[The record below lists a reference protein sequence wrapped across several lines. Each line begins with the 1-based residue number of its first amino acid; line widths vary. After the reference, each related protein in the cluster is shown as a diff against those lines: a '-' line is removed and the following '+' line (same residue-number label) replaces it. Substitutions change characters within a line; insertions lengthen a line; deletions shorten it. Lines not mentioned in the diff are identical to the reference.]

1 MKTVKSFKSVFVVAM
16 FCSLASLSCKKTLD
30 KEPETFLTAT
40 NTYRNIFDADAAVV
54 GIYGKLM
61 GIAKQYVVL
70 NELRA
75 DLMSITDN
83 ADIYLREVNNHSTSD
98 VNPYSDPKPIYSLIN
113 NCNDV
118 LKNFNIMLR
127 DNKFKLVEYQQRYS
141 DIGCIRSW
149 LYLQLGIHYGTVP
162 YVTDALENVDAVRD
176 QSKFPLIPFNQLLD
190 SLINFTNALPYKQI
204 YPSGTSLITTYD
216 GSLTQ
221 RFFIEKNG
229 FLGDLNLWR
238 GNYTAAAA
246 YYRALME
253 ANGYAVTAGGDA
265 FYFTFRVPWADVV
278 NNNDLEIGYIR
289 FKESDTKSL
298 IDNNSQGWRSMFARG
313 QDPLFNYEWT
323 WVLPFNASFAPVNPF
338 IELFSNNG
346 GKYLVKPSQQAMDNW
361 NSQLQSN
368 GFPFDGRG
376 IITWKTLNGQPV
388 IMKYLYQYLNETT
401 FLPIDV
407 LQKKGQ
413 WFLNRAAAVHL
424 HFAEAANRDGRHK
437 LAYALLN
444 NGITSAFDTATITT
458 RGQDRDV
465 TNIENTLYEP
475 APYNFDGRF
484 GNFPSYRAPWHRNT
498 GIRGRAR
505 LVAAP
510 VVGDSTISIENSIV
524 NESALELAYEGY
536 RWPDLLRISLRR
548 NDPSFIAD
556 AVYAKLLKDKNPLAA
571 TVRAKLMRKE
581 YYLPFKWN

>member
-1 MKTVKSFKSVFVVAM
+1 MKIKSFKTVFVIAIG
-16 FCSLASLSCKKTLD
+16 CALAAASCKKTLD

-40 NTYRNIFDADAAVV
+40 NTYRNVFDADAAVV

-75 DLMSITDN
+75 DLMSTTDN
-83 ADIYLREVNNHSTSD
+83 ADIYLREVNNHSTSS
-98 VNPYSDPKPIYSLIN
+98 VNPYSDPKAIYSLIN

-118 LKNFNIMLR
+118 LKNFNLMVS
-127 DNKFKLVEYQQRYS
+127 DNRFKLAEYQQRYS

-149 LYLQLGIHYGTVP
+149 LYLQLGIHYGQVP

-190 SLINFTNALPYKQI
+190 SLITFTNTLPYKI
-204 YPSGTSLITTYD
+204 PYATGTSLITAYD

-221 RFFIEKNG
+221 RFFIEKNS
-229 FLGDLNLWR
+229 FLGDLNLWK
-238 GNYTAAAA
+238 GNYTAAAT

-253 ANGYAVTAGGDA
+253 QTGYVVSSGSNA
-265 FYFTFRVPWADVV
+265 FYGTFRIPWADVV
-278 NNNDLEIGYIR
+278 NNNDLEIGYVR
-289 FKESDTKSL
+289 FKETDSKSL

-313 QDPLFNYEWT
+313 QDELFSYEWT

-338 IELFSNNG
+338 VELFSNNG

-361 NSQLQSN
+361 NSQLQVY
-368 GFPFDGRG
+368 GFPYDGRG

-388 IMKYLYQYLNETT
+388 IMKYLYQYLNETS

-424 HFAEAANRDGRHK
+424 HFAEAANRDGRRK

-444 NGITSAFDTATITT
+444 NGIQNAYDTATITT
-458 RGQDRDV
+458 TGTARNV
-465 TNIENTLYEP
+465 TIIENTLYDA
-475 APYNFDGRF
+475 APYNFDARYGDQ
-484 GNFPSYRAPWHRNT
+484 PSFRAPWHRNT

-510 VVGDSTISIENSIV
+510 VVGDSTLSIENSLIA
-524 NESALELAYEGY
+524 EGALELAYEGY
-536 RWPDLLRISLRR
+536 RWPDLLRIALRR
-548 NDPSFIAD
+548 NDPTFIAD
-556 AVYAKLLKDKNPLAA
+556 AVYKKLLKDNNPQADA
-571 TVRAKLMRKE
+571 VRAKLMRKE